1 MCVHKITS
9 PHMVFILGNG
19 NVIAAVNHDLLGF
32 SLIAGTNTYGNTL
45 CIVLRTSH
53 KVIGSCWFT
62 STSYGSS
69 IPVIARNRSSI
80 PKSAQVIILGKY
92 YNHITVNLEW
102 KTPKC
107 QEDEDYSE

>member
-45 CIVLRTSH
+45 CSGL
-53 KVIGSCWFT
+53 
-62 STSYGSS
+62 YG
-69 IPVIARNRSSI
+69 
-80 PKSAQVIILGKY
+80 
-92 YNHITVNLEW
+92 ITTV
-102 KTPKC
+102 
-107 QEDEDYSE
+107 